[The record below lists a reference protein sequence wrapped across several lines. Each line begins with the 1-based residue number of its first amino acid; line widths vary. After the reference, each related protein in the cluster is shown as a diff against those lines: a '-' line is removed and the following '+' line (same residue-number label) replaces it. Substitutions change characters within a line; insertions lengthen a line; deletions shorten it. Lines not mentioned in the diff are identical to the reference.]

1 LSKLDTFLDT
11 LEPMR
16 IKICGIT
23 NIEQGRKIASRGAT
37 DLGFICVP
45 SSPRYLTPERLQP
58 IITDLG
64 TVVNTVGV
72 FADISIAAICAI
84 VNRTNLATVQLHGV
98 ESIAFCQELRQA
110 LPTVEIIKAWR
121 VRRSEDLALI
131 QTYGKVVD
139 SLLLDAYHPDALGG
153 TGQTLDWEQLQSFQP
168 PIPWL
173 LAGGLNP
180 DNIRTAL
187 SQLNPDGIDLS
198 SGVEISPG
206 NKNLASI
213 DRLFLE
219 LSQGCGV
226 WGVG

>member
-11 LEPMR
+11 LELMR

-23 NIEQGRKIASRGAT
+23 NIEQGRSIAASGAT

-45 SSPRYLTPERLQP
+45 TSPRYLTLERLRP
-58 IITDLG
+58 IIADLG
-64 TVVNTVGV
+64 RVVNTVGV
-72 FADISIAAICAI
+72 FADISVMAIYEIASQ
-84 VNRTNLATVQLHGV
+84 TNLGTVQLHGV
-98 ESIAFCQELRQA
+98 EPVAFCQELRQA
-110 LPTVEIIKAWR
+110 LPNTEIIKAWR
-121 VRRSEDLALI
+121 VRSSQDLDLI
-131 QTYGKVVD
+131 QTYAGVVD

-168 PIPWL
+168 SIPWL

-180 DNIRTAL
+180 ENIRTAL

-206 NKNLASI
+206 NKNLESI

-219 LSQGCGV
+219 LSK
-226 WGVG
+226 

>member
-1 LSKLDTFLDT
+1 
-11 LEPMR
+11 MR

-23 NIEQGRKIASRGAT
+23 NIEQGRQIATCGAT

-45 SSPRYLTPERLQP
+45 SSPRYLTIQRLQP
-58 IITDLG
+58 IIADLG
-64 TVVNTVGV
+64 TIVNTVGV
-72 FADISIAAICAI
+72 FADISVSAICEI
-84 VNRTNLATVQLHGV
+84 VNQANLATVQLHGM

-110 LPTVEIIKAWR
+110 LPTAEIIKAWR
-121 VRRSEDLALI
+121 VRSSEDLELI
-131 QTYGKVVD
+131 QAYGGVVD

-153 TGQTLDWEQLQSFQP
+153 TGQTLDWGQLQSFQP

-180 DNIRTAL
+180 ENIGTAL

-206 NKNLASI
+206 NKNLESI

-219 LSQGCGV
+219 LSKRV
-226 WGVG
+226 S